1 MMIVA
6 VMVVIVLCAVVLCAV
21 VLRAVVLR
29 AHGECV
35 AEIGTGG
42 NRSLSWGAGLP
53 TRLRHKSRI

>member
-6 VMVVIVLCAVVLCAV
+6 VLVVI